1 MRAEPAL
8 LFLRVEPLL
17 TLGTFR
23 IYFIFPR
30 SHQEKEGL
38 PIQAQLGPH
47 LDATSAQVQ
56 AAIYLDEV
64 GPHAGGFTLWPT
76 SPQQLYPC
84 MRQHHNFT
92 PTEDFG
98 PTLKHIKQSVVP
110 IEFAGGVGDV
120 ILCECECPRIRGLRI

>member
-1 MRAEPAL
+1 M
-8 LFLRVEPLL
+8 V
-17 TLGTFR
+17 R
-23 IYFIFPR
+23 IYCIFPR
-30 SHQEKEGL
+30 SHQEAQGL

-47 LDATSAQVQ
+47 IDSSPAEMQC
-56 AAIYLDEV
+56 AIYLDDV

-120 ILCECECPRIRGLRI
+120 ILCEWI

>member
-1 MRAEPAL
+1 MGPCACRTAIEGAEPAL

-84 MRQHHNFT
+84 MRQHHNFA
-92 PTEDFG
+92 PTE
-98 PTLKHIKQSVVP
+98 
-110 IEFAGGVGDV
+110 
-120 ILCECECPRIRGLRI
+120 R